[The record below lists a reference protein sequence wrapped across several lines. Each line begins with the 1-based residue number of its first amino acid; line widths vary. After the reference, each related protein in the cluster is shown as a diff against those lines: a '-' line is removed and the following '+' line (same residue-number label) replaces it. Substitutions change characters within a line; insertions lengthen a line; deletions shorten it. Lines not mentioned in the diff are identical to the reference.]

1 MLGRHDE
8 GDALRSRSLALREAI
23 VRAEPGSK
31 YDRERLCFTYFNM
44 ALTLESTKPDLALEF
59 DAKAKEQRE
68 ILLRAEPDDVESRV
82 DLAGIYGHIARVL
95 SFKKDRAGQ
104 YAALAKAR
112 TLYED
117 ALRRL
122 PELEQARDDLSKV
135 LVHLGRLLVED
146 GRDAEARPALRRA
159 SELLERLAEENPQ
172 FVGFANELTMLS
184 FNEADVLARLGRV
197 DEADAVLDRERA
209 RREARLKAAPGP
221 AAKVLTARVAR
232 EMEQSTFPG
241 LRHRAPVEEWRGRV
255 LELLEEVV
263 RDEPKDR
270 VARVNLAFFVREKGP
285 RRRPR
290 GAAARPSGATRGR
303 PNSTRGS
310 REDPKNIYYRGGFFD
325 ASSDRAAMLARLG
338 HDAEAIAAFEA
349 VVPLTDALLA
359 EKVTSVRVSR
369 RTDQD
374 AYIAALGWKTG
385 KITPAEAVARLGAAL
400 DRAAKTPFAT
410 PEVFASLA
418 RCHATRAR
426 TAGVPGSGRTADDG
440 RSDIRTAADLLRRAV
455 AAGYPAP
462 DLLTD
467 PDFAAVLDSPEAPM
481 LREDFAMPS
490 KPFARPGS

>member
-44 ALTLESTKPDLALEF
+44 AMPLESTKPDLALEF

-184 FNEADVLARLGRV
+184 FNEADILARLGRV

-241 LRHRAPVEEWRGRV
+241 LRRS
-255 LELLEEVV
+255 
-263 RDEPKDR
+263 
-270 VARVNLAFFVREKGP
+270 P
-285 RRRPR
+285 RSRNG
-290 GAAARPSGATRGR
+290 GAASSSSWRRSCAT
-303 PNSTRGS
+303 
-310 REDPKNIYYRGGFFD
+310 
-325 ASSDRAAMLARLG
+325 
-338 HDAEAIAAFEA
+338 
-349 VVPLTDALLA
+349 
-359 EKVTSVRVSR
+359 SR
-369 RTDQD
+369 RT
-374 AYIAALGWKTG
+374 GS
-385 KITPAEAVARLGAAL
+385 PASTWPSSSAGRGRAGGRGAPRRG
-400 DRAAKTPFAT
+400 RAELREGGRTLRGA
-410 PEVFASLA
+410 
-418 RCHATRAR
+418 RAR
-426 TAGVPGSGRTADDG
+426 TRRTFITAAASSTRPPTGPRCSRGSG
-440 RSDIRTAADLLRRAV
+440 
-455 AAGYPAP
+455 
-462 DLLTD
+462 
-467 PDFAAVLDSPEAPM
+467 
-481 LREDFAMPS
+481 AMPRRS
-490 KPFARPGS
+490 PRSRRWSP